1 MSNKNKTNPSF
12 DALHKTISALK
23 EIRTSL
29 IPFIQVLKDDGNGS
43 SRNKSDSASK
53 KKKRS
58 RNDNIN
64 CNDKQ
69 LITPQERAEAKA
81 AVALAIGTL
90 RYMGNRLKGKDEGRK
105 KGDPLRMELDNIRG
119 LLVQLRKLEKKDDS
133 TKVDK
138 KETPSK
144 DMTSSTEKK
153 KDTAKRKATKEDS
166 EAKKDSTVD
175 DKISPSKK
183 KKQKR

>member
-29 IPFIQVLKDDGNGS
+29 IPFIQVLKDDDVGS
-43 SRNKSDSASK
+43 VKNKSDSSSK

-58 RNDNIN
+58 RNDNTN
-64 CNDKQ
+64 NKQ
-69 LITPQERAEAKA
+69 LLTPYERAEAKA

-90 RYMGNRLKGKDEGRK
+90 RYMGNRLKGKDQGRK

-133 TKVDK
+133 TKEGNK
-138 KETPSK
+138 KTPSK
-144 DMTSSTEKK
+144 DNNTLSTEKK
-153 KDTAKRKATKEDS
+153 KDSAKRKATKEDS
-166 EAKKDSTVD
+166 VVY

>member
-29 IPFIQVLKDDGNGS
+29 IPFIQVLKDDDVGS
-43 SRNKSDSASK
+43 TNNKSDSPSK

-58 RNDNIN
+58 RDNN
-64 CNDKQ
+64 TNSNDKQ
-69 LITPQERAEAKA
+69 LLTPHERAEAKA

-105 KGDPLRMELDNIRG
+105 KGDPLRMELDNIRS
-119 LLVQLRKLEKKDDS
+119 LLVQLRKLEKKDNKS
-133 TKVDK
+133 T
-138 KETPSK
+138 TPSK
-144 DMTSSTEKK
+144 DMTPSTEKK
-153 KDTAKRKATKEDS
+153 EDSAKRKAKE
-166 EAKKDSTVD
+166 ESTVD

>member
-12 DALHKTISALK
+12 DALHKTVSALK

-29 IPFIQVLKDDGNGS
+29 IPFIQVLKDDNDDVGTGS
-43 SRNKSDSASK
+43 AKNKSDSPSK

-58 RNDNIN
+58 RDNN
-64 CNDKQ
+64 TNSNDKQ
-69 LITPQERAEAKA
+69 LLTPHERAEAKA

-105 KGDPLRMELDNIRG
+105 KGDPLRMELDNIRS
-119 LLVQLRKLEKKDDS
+119 LLVQLRKLEKKDNKS
-133 TKVDK
+133 T
-138 KETPSK
+138 TPSK
-144 DMTSSTEKK
+144 DMTPSTEKK
-153 KDTAKRKATKEDS
+153 EDSAKRKAKE
-166 EAKKDSTVD
+166 ESTVD
-175 DKISPSKK
+175 EKVSPSKK

>member
-29 IPFIQVLKDDGNGS
+29 IPFIQVLKDDDVGS
-43 SRNKSDSASK
+43 VKNKSDSSSK

-58 RNDNIN
+58 RNDNTN
-64 CNDKQ
+64 SNDKQ
-69 LITPQERAEAKA
+69 LLTPYERAEAKA

-133 TKVDK
+133 TKEGNK
-138 KETPSK
+138 KTPSK
-144 DMTSSTEKK
+144 DDTTLSTEKK
-153 KDTAKRKATKEDS
+153 KDSAKRKATKEDS
-166 EAKKDSTVD
+166 VVY

>member
-12 DALHKTISALK
+12 DGLHKTISALK

-29 IPFIQVLKDDGNGS
+29 IPFIQVLKDDNDGS
-43 SRNKSDSASK
+43 TNNKLDSPSK

-58 RNDNIN
+58 RNDNTN
-64 CNDKQ
+64 SNDKQ
-69 LITPQERAEAKA
+69 LLTPYERAEAKA

-133 TKVDK
+133 TKVGNK
-138 KETPSK
+138 KTPSK
-144 DMTSSTEKK
+144 DDNTTSNEKK
-153 KDTAKRKATKEDS
+153 PMDSAKRKATKEDS
-166 EAKKDSTVD
+166 VVD
-175 DKISPSKK
+175 DEISPSKK
-183 KKQKR
+183 KKQKK